1 MPVTQFPDEWLA
13 QSVEGLTPER
23 LQELRAT
30 ADSSRTL
37 WDCVVTAKIATDAQ
51 IIEKL
56 SHRFRLKIADASR
69 LDLTA
74 RDGVPEQLARRY
86 RVLPLRLTDSFL
98 ELGTANPFDLDA
110 EKALAFAT
118 AREIRLF
125 LLPPSKISEKLDEM
139 YRSDKAIDKLLEG
152 MGDQEVTMLSNA
164 PPPEELNIS
173 EADASQKP
181 VVRLVDMIISEGILS
196 RASDIHVEPE
206 EGGVAVRYRIDGVLR
221 QVMKIPR
228 QAGLPLISRIKIMSS
243 LDIADRLR
251 PQDGRARVAVN
262 GQPID
267 LRVSTL
273 PAQLGEK
280 VVIRILDSRATV
292 KSLDSLGLNA
302 GEAEAIK
309 RLLENHEGILL
320 VTGPTGSGKTT
331 TLYSCINQI
340 KSEGVNIVTVEDP
353 VEYRMQGIVQ
363 VQVQEKAGLTF
374 ASALRSIL
382 RQDPNVVL
390 IGEIRDRET
399 AQIAVQA
406 SLTGHLVLSTLHTN
420 DAANAVTR
428 LVDIGVEA
436 YKIAA
441 ALRGVVAQRLMRKL
455 CPTCKE
461 VWMEAPADR
470 LKKWIPKGTPL
481 YRAAGC
487 PDCAMTG
494 YRGRFGIIEVLTVS
508 AEVERRIAAGETAE
522 HIAGAARRSGM
533 KGLWDSGLAHVLRGE
548 STLDELTRVV
558 DIPEEDDHP
567 TDAAAASRRSASG
580 GKARSGSPQGAAV
593 AFTEPAHSAA
603 PEELT
608 AHFELLEEPE
618 PPRVSGPHGLPARKV
633 LLVDDEDSLRKVVKD
648 LLERDGY
655 IVSEARDGVQA
666 LDQVDRVG
674 PDIIVLD
681 LNMPGLDGYG
691 VLSHLR
697 SRPATADIPVIVL
710 TAKSDEDNEVR
721 VFELGADDF
730 LTKPFRARALS
741 ARWETVHGHI
751 EPGETP
757 VQAALRELRE
767 ETGLEPARLYNVSRV
782 EAFYRHQT
790 NEVVLIPVF
799 AGVVEARAA
808 VRHSAEHDRAEWL
821 APPEASARFAWP
833 RERRALDDVL
843 SILRSGDAGLLED
856 VLRVC

>member
-1 MPVTQFPDEWLA
+1 MAVTAFPDEWLA
-13 QSVEGLTPER
+13 QSLEGLITPE
-23 LQELRAT
+23 LLAELRGK
-30 ADSSRTL
+30 SESGRTL
-37 WDCVVTAKIATDAQ
+37 WECLVAEKIATDAE
-51 IIEKL
+51 IIGKL
-56 SHRFRLKIADASR
+56 SQRFRLKVADTSKI
-69 LDLTA
+69 DLAA
-74 RDGVPEQLARRY
+74 RDGVPQQLARRY

-125 LLPPSKISEKLDEM
+125 LLAPSKISEKLDEM

-152 MGDQEVTMLSNA
+152 MGEREVTTLTDA
-164 PPPEELNIS
+164 PPEELNIS

-292 KSLDSLGLNA
+292 KSLDTLGLNP

-331 TLYSCINQI
+331 TLYSAINQI

-353 VEYRMQGIVQ
+353 VEYRMAGIVQ

-374 ASALRSIL
+374 AAALRSIL

-390 IGEIRDRET
+390 VGEIRDKET

-428 LVDIGVEA
+428 LVDIGVES

-441 ALRGVVAQRLMRKL
+441 SLRGVVAQRLMRKL

-461 VWMEAPADR
+461 VWMEAPPER
-470 LKKWIPKGTPL
+470 LRRWIPKGTPL

-494 YRGRFGIIEVLTVS
+494 YRGRF
-508 AEVERRIAAGETAE
+508 
-522 HIAGAARRSGM
+522 
-533 KGLWDSGLAHVLRGE
+533 
-548 STLDELTRVV
+548 
-558 DIPEEDDHP
+558 
-567 TDAAAASRRSASG
+567 
-580 GKARSGSPQGAAV
+580 
-593 AFTEPAHSAA
+593 
-603 PEELT
+603 
-608 AHFELLEEPE
+608 
-618 PPRVSGPHGLPARKV
+618 
-633 LLVDDEDSLRKVVKD
+633 
-648 LLERDGY
+648 
-655 IVSEARDGVQA
+655 
-666 LDQVDRVG
+666 
-674 PDIIVLD
+674 
-681 LNMPGLDGYG
+681 
-691 VLSHLR
+691 
-697 SRPATADIPVIVL
+697 
-710 TAKSDEDNEVR
+710 
-721 VFELGADDF
+721 
-730 LTKPFRARALS
+730 
-741 ARWETVHGHI
+741 
-751 EPGETP
+751 
-757 VQAALRELRE
+757 
-767 ETGLEPARLYNVSRV
+767 
-782 EAFYRHQT
+782 
-790 NEVVLIPVF
+790 
-799 AGVVEARAA
+799 
-808 VRHSAEHDRAEWL
+808 
-821 APPEASARFAWP
+821 
-833 RERRALDDVL
+833 
-843 SILRSGDAGLLED
+843 SIL
-856 VLRVC
+856 

>member
-1 MPVTQFPDEWLA
+1 MPVTAFPDEWLA
-13 QSVEGLTPER
+13 QSIEGLTPER
-23 LQELRAT
+23 LLALRGRAE
-30 ADSSRTL
+30 SGRTL
-37 WDCVVTAKIATDAQ
+37 WDCVVAEKIATDAQ

-56 SHRFRLKIADASR
+56 CHRFRLKVADPSR
-69 LDLTA
+69 IDLTA

-86 RVLPLRLTDSFL
+86 HVLPLRLTDSFL

-125 LLPPSKISEKLDEM
+125 LLAPSKIREKLDEM
-139 YRSDKAIDKLLEG
+139 YKSETAINKLLEG
-152 MGDQEVTMLSNA
+152 MGDADVLTTLPDA
-164 PPPEELNIS
+164 PHPEELNVS

-280 VVIRILDSRATV
+280 VVIRILDSRGTV
-292 KSLDSLGLNA
+292 KSLDTLGLNP

-331 TLYSCINQI
+331 TLYSAINQI

-353 VEYRMQGIVQ
+353 IEYRMQGIVQ

-374 ASALRSIL
+374 AAALRSIL

-390 IGEIRDRET
+390 VGEIRDKET

-428 LVDIGVEA
+428 LVDIGVES

-441 ALRGVVAQRLMRKL
+441 SLRGVVAQRLMRKL

-461 VWMEAPADR
+461 VWMEAPPER
-470 LKKWIPKGTPL
+470 LRRWIPKGTPL

-494 YRGRFGIIEVLTVS
+494 YRGRFSILEILTMTP
-508 AEVERRIAAGETAE
+508 ELERLIAAGEPADRIAE
-522 HIAGAARRSGM
+522 AAQRGGM
-533 KGLWDSGLAHVLRGE
+533 KSLWDSGLAHVARGE

-558 DIPEEDDHP
+558 DIPAEAEAP
-567 TDAAAASRRSASG
+567 RST
-580 GKARSGSPQGAAV
+580 GAPNTV
-593 AFTEPAHSAA
+593 GVPLEPAA
-603 PEELT
+603 PVST
-608 AHFELLEEPE
+608 IFDLLEESAP
-618 PPRVSGPHGLPARKV
+618 PARRSGAHGQPASKV
-633 LLVDDEDSLRKVVKD
+633 LLVDDEDSLRKVMRD

-655 IVSEARDGVQA
+655 VVTEARDGVQA

-681 LNMPGLDGYG
+681 LNLPGLDGYG

-697 SRPATADIPVIVL
+697 SRPATANIPVIVL
-710 TAKSDEDNEVR
+710 TAKGDEDNEVR

-741 ARWETVHGHI
+741 AR
-751 EPGETP
+751 
-757 VQAALRELRE
+757 
-767 ETGLEPARLYNVSRV
+767 LEA
-782 EAFYRHQT
+782 
-790 NEVVLIPVF
+790 VL
-799 AGVVEARAA
+799 G
-808 VRHSAEHDRAEWL
+808 
-821 APPEASARFAWP
+821 
-833 RERRALDDVL
+833 RR
-843 SILRSGDAGLLED
+843 R
-856 VLRVC
+856 

>member
-1 MPVTQFPDEWLA
+1 MAVTAFPDEWLA
-13 QSVEGLTPER
+13 QSLEGLITPE
-23 LQELRAT
+23 LLHELRGKSDAG
-30 ADSSRTL
+30 RTL
-37 WDCVVTAKIATDAQ
+37 WEALVAEKIATDAE
-51 IIEKL
+51 IIDKL
-56 SHRFRLKIADASR
+56 SHRFRLKIADASKI
-69 LDLTA
+69 DLA
-74 RDGVPEQLARRY
+74 IREGVPEQLARRY

-125 LLPPSKISEKLDEM
+125 LLAPSKISEKLDEM
-139 YRSDKAIDKLLEG
+139 YKPEKAIDKLLEG
-152 MGDQEVTMLSNA
+152 MGDDEVLTTLKDA
-164 PPPEELNIS
+164 HPEELNVS

-292 KSLDSLGLNA
+292 KSLESLGLNP
-302 GEAEAIK
+302 GEADAIK

-331 TLYSCINQI
+331 TLYSAINQI

-374 ASALRSIL
+374 AAALRSIL

-390 IGEIRDRET
+390 VGEIRDKET

-428 LVDIGVEA
+428 LVDIGVEP

-441 ALRGVVAQRLMRKL
+441 SLRGVVAQRLMRKL
-455 CPTCKE
+455 CLTCKE
-461 VWMEAPADR
+461 VCMEAPPER
-470 LKKWIPKGTPL
+470 LRRWIPAGTPL

-494 YRGRFGIIEVLTVS
+494 YRGRFSILEILTMNP
-508 AEVERRIAAGETAE
+508 ELERRIAAGE
-522 HIAGAARRSGM
+522 AADRVADAAKRGGM
-533 KGLWDSGLAHVLRGE
+533 KSLWDSGLAHVTRGE
-548 STLDELTRVV
+548 STIEELTRVV
-558 DIPEEDDHP
+558 DIPSDESGPSEDAP
-567 TDAAAASRRSASG
+567 APKRGSGSAAALQS
-580 GKARSGSPQGAAV
+580 
-593 AFTEPAHSAA
+593 TPAPEAA
-603 PEELT
+603 PVST
-608 AHFELLEEPE
+608 HFDLLEETAAPV
-618 PPRVSGPHGLPARKV
+618 RRSGAHGQPASKV
-633 LLVDDEDSLRKVVKD
+633 LLVDDEDSLRKVMRD

-655 IVSEARDGVQA
+655 AVTEARDGVQA

-681 LNMPGLDGYG
+681 LNLPGLDGYG

-697 SRPATADIPVIVL
+697 SRPATANIPVIVL
-710 TAKSDEDNEVR
+710 TAKGDEDNEVR

-741 ARWETVHGHI
+741 AR
-751 EPGETP
+751 
-757 VQAALRELRE
+757 
-767 ETGLEPARLYNVSRV
+767 LEA
-782 EAFYRHQT
+782 
-790 NEVVLIPVF
+790 VL
-799 AGVVEARAA
+799 G
-808 VRHSAEHDRAEWL
+808 
-821 APPEASARFAWP
+821 
-833 RERRALDDVL
+833 RR
-843 SILRSGDAGLLED
+843 R
-856 VLRVC
+856 

>member
-1 MPVTQFPDEWLA
+1 MAVTAFPDEWLA
-13 QSVEGLTPER
+13 QSLEGM
-23 LQELRAT
+23 
-30 ADSSRTL
+30 
-37 WDCVVTAKIATDAQ
+37 
-51 IIEKL
+51 
-56 SHRFRLKIADASR
+56 
-69 LDLTA
+69 
-74 RDGVPEQLARRY
+74 
-86 RVLPLRLTDSFL
+86 
-98 ELGTANPFDLDA
+98 
-110 EKALAFAT
+110 
-118 AREIRLF
+118 
-125 LLPPSKISEKLDEM
+125 ISEKLDEM
-139 YRSDKAIDKLLEG
+139 YKPDKALNKLLQGMEG
-152 MGDQEVTMLSNA
+152 SSDLVQLPDTA
-164 PPPEELNIS
+164 PDELNVS

-280 VVIRILDSRATV
+280 VVIRILDSRGTV
-292 KSLDSLGLNA
+292 KSLDTLGLNP

-309 RLLENHEGILL
+309 RLLENHEGIVL

-331 TLYSCINQI
+331 TLYSAINQI

-374 ASALRSIL
+374 AAALRSIL

-390 IGEIRDRET
+390 VGEIRDKET

-461 VWMEAPADR
+461 VWMETPADR
-470 LKKWIPKGTPL
+470 LKQRRPL
-481 YRAAGC
+481 RDPLLEAVGC

-494 YRGRFGIIEVLTVS
+494 YRGRFSIVEVLTVS

-522 HIAGAARRSGM
+522 HIAGAARRGGM
-533 KGLWDSGLAHVLRGE
+533 KSLWDSGLAHVTRGE
-548 STLDELTRVV
+548 STIEELTRVV
-558 DIPEEDDHP
+558 DIPSDE
-567 TDAAAASRRSASG
+567 SA
-580 GKARSGSPQGAAV
+580 
-593 AFTEPAHSAA
+593 
-603 PEELT
+603 
-608 AHFELLEEPE
+608 ELL
-618 PPRVSGPHGLPARKV
+618 
-633 LLVDDEDSLRKVVKD
+633 
-648 LLERDGY
+648 
-655 IVSEARDGVQA
+655 
-666 LDQVDRVG
+666 
-674 PDIIVLD
+674 
-681 LNMPGLDGYG
+681 
-691 VLSHLR
+691 
-697 SRPATADIPVIVL
+697 
-710 TAKSDEDNEVR
+710 
-721 VFELGADDF
+721 
-730 LTKPFRARALS
+730 
-741 ARWETVHGHI
+741 
-751 EPGETP
+751 
-757 VQAALRELRE
+757 
-767 ETGLEPARLYNVSRV
+767 
-782 EAFYRHQT
+782 
-790 NEVVLIPVF
+790 
-799 AGVVEARAA
+799 
-808 VRHSAEHDRAEWL
+808 AE
-821 APPEASARFAWP
+821 
-833 RERRALDDVL
+833 
-843 SILRSGDAGLLED
+843 
-856 VLRVC
+856 

>member
-1 MPVTQFPDEWLA
+1 MAITAFPDEWLA
-13 QSVEGLTPER
+13 QSLEGLITPEL
-23 LQELRAT
+23 LQELRGKSDAG
-30 ADSSRTL
+30 RTL
-37 WDCVVTAKIATDAQ
+37 WEALVAEKIATDAV
-51 IIEKL
+51 IIDKL
-56 SHRFRLKIADASR
+56 SHRFRLKIADATKI
-69 LDLTA
+69 DLTV

-86 RVLPLRLTDSFL
+86 RVLPLRLTDSYL

-125 LLPPSKISEKLDEM
+125 LLAPSKISEKLDEM
-139 YRSDKAIDKLLEG
+139 YKPEKAIDKLLEG
-152 MGDQEVTMLSNA
+152 MGDDEVLTTLKDA
-164 PPPEELNIS
+164 HPEELNVS

-280 VVIRILDSRATV
+280 VVIRILDSRGTV
-292 KSLDSLGLNA
+292 KSLDTLGLNP

-331 TLYSCINQI
+331 TLYSAINQI

-374 ASALRSIL
+374 AAALRSIL

-390 IGEIRDRET
+390 VGEIRDKET

-428 LVDIGVEA
+428 LVDIGVES

-461 VWMEAPADR
+461 VWLEAPPER
-470 LKKWIPKGTPL
+470 LRRWIPKGTPL

-494 YRGRFGIIEVLTVS
+494 YRGRFSILEILTMTP
-508 AEVERRIAAGETAE
+508 ELEPLIAAGAAADR
-522 HIAGAARRSGM
+522 HGAAAHSRGM

-558 DIPEEDDHP
+558 DIPQEDDRLP
-567 TDAAAASRRSASG
+567 EAAAG
-580 GKARSGSPQGAAV
+580 
-593 AFTEPAHSAA
+593 
-603 PEELT
+603 
-608 AHFELLEEPE
+608 
-618 PPRVSGPHGLPARKV
+618 
-633 LLVDDEDSLRKVVKD
+633 
-648 LLERDGY
+648 
-655 IVSEARDGVQA
+655 
-666 LDQVDRVG
+666 
-674 PDIIVLD
+674 
-681 LNMPGLDGYG
+681 
-691 VLSHLR
+691 
-697 SRPATADIPVIVL
+697 
-710 TAKSDEDNEVR
+710 
-721 VFELGADDF
+721 
-730 LTKPFRARALS
+730 
-741 ARWETVHGHI
+741 
-751 EPGETP
+751 
-757 VQAALRELRE
+757 
-767 ETGLEPARLYNVSRV
+767 
-782 EAFYRHQT
+782 
-790 NEVVLIPVF
+790 
-799 AGVVEARAA
+799 
-808 VRHSAEHDRAEWL
+808 
-821 APPEASARFAWP
+821 
-833 RERRALDDVL
+833 
-843 SILRSGDAGLLED
+843 
-856 VLRVC
+856 

>member
-1 MPVTQFPDEWLA
+1 MADTHFPDEWLA
-13 QSVEGLTPER
+13 HSLEGVVTPE
-23 LQELRAT
+23 LLIELREKAPPP
-30 ADSSRTL
+30 ATL
-37 WDCVVTAKIATDAQ
+37 WETLVAQKIVNDEQILTA
-51 IIEKL
+51 L
-56 SHRFRLKIADASR
+56 STRFRLKLADLGQ
-69 LDLTA
+69 LDPTA
-74 RDGVPEQLARRY
+74 KERVPEQVARRY
-86 RVLPLRLTDSFL
+86 HILPLRATDSYL
-98 ELGTANPFDLDA
+98 EVATANPFDLDA

-118 AREIRLF
+118 AREIRMF
-125 LLPPSKISEKLDEM
+125 LLAPSKIAERLDEL
-139 YRSDKAIDKLLEG
+139 YRPEKAVDKLLEG
-152 MGDQEVTMLSNA
+152 MESSAELVQLKDVA
-164 PPPEELNIS
+164 PDEISPS
-173 EADASQKP
+173 EAEASQRP
-181 VVRLVDMIISEGILS
+181 VVRLVDLIISEGILARS
-196 RASDIHVEPE
+196 SDIHIEPE

-243 LDIADRLR
+243 LDIATRLR

-273 PAQLGEK
+273 PAALGEK

-292 KSLDSLGLNA
+292 KSLESLGFNA
-302 GEAEAIK
+302 TETDGIK
-309 RLLENHEGILL
+309 RLLENHEGIIL

-441 ALRGVVAQRLMRKL
+441 ALRGVLAQRLMRKL

-461 VWMEAPADR
+461 VWMETPADR
-470 LKKWIPKGTPL
+470 LKPWVPKGTPL

-494 YRGRFGIIEVLTVS
+494 YRGRFSIVEVLTVS

-558 DIPEEDDHP
+558 DIPQEDDQP
-567 TDAAAASRRSASG
+567 PAAADGSRRSTGG
-580 GKARSGSPQGAAV
+580 GKPHPASSQGAAV
-593 AFTEPAHSAA
+593 GFAEPAHGAA
-603 PEELT
+603 EET

-741 ARWETVHGHI
+741 AR
-751 EPGETP
+751 
-757 VQAALRELRE
+757 
-767 ETGLEPARLYNVSRV
+767 LEA
-782 EAFYRHQT
+782 
-790 NEVVLIPVF
+790 VL
-799 AGVVEARAA
+799 G
-808 VRHSAEHDRAEWL
+808 
-821 APPEASARFAWP
+821 
-833 RERRALDDVL
+833 RR
-843 SILRSGDAGLLED
+843 R
-856 VLRVC
+856 

>member
-1 MPVTQFPDEWLA
+1 MADTHFPDEWLA
-13 QSVEGLTPER
+13 HSLEGVVTPE
-23 LQELRAT
+23 LLIELREKAPPPARLWETLVAQKIVSDEQILT
-30 ADSSRTL
+30 A
-37 WDCVVTAKIATDAQ
+37 
-51 IIEKL
+51 L
-56 SHRFRLKIADASR
+56 STRFRLKLADLAH
-69 LDLTA
+69 LDPTA
-74 RDGVPEQLARRY
+74 KERVPEQVARRY
-86 RVLPLRLTDSFL
+86 HILPLRATDSYL
-98 ELGTANPFDLDA
+98 EVATANPFDLDA

-118 AREIRLF
+118 AREIRMF
-125 LLPPSKISEKLDEM
+125 LLAPSKIAERLDEL
-139 YRSDKAIDKLLEG
+139 YRPEKAVDKLLEG
-152 MGDQEVTMLSNA
+152 MESSAELVQLKEVA
-164 PPPEELNIS
+164 PDEISTS
-173 EADASQKP
+173 EAEASQRP
-181 VVRLVDMIISEGILS
+181 VVRLVDLIISEGILARS
-196 RASDIHVEPE
+196 SDIHIEPE

-273 PAQLGEK
+273 PAALGEK

-302 GEAEAIK
+302 NETEGIR

-441 ALRGVVAQRLMRKL
+441 ALRGVLAQRLMRKL

-461 VWMEAPADR
+461 VWMETPSDR
-470 LKKWIPKGTPL
+470 LKPWIPRGTPL

-494 YRGRFGIIEVLTVS
+494 YRGRFSIVEVLTVS

-522 HIAGAARRSGM
+522 HIAGAARRAGM

-558 DIPEEDDHP
+558 DIPQEDEY
-567 TDAAAASRRSASG
+567 ASEAGGGGAPRRASG
-580 GKARSGSPQGAAV
+580 GLPRPASSHGAA
-593 AFTEPAHSAA
+593 AIHPEPAPARETS
-603 PEELT
+603 T

-741 ARWETVHGHI
+741 AR
-751 EPGETP
+751 
-757 VQAALRELRE
+757 
-767 ETGLEPARLYNVSRV
+767 LEA
-782 EAFYRHQT
+782 
-790 NEVVLIPVF
+790 VL
-799 AGVVEARAA
+799 G
-808 VRHSAEHDRAEWL
+808 
-821 APPEASARFAWP
+821 
-833 RERRALDDVL
+833 RR
-843 SILRSGDAGLLED
+843 R
-856 VLRVC
+856 

>member
-1 MPVTQFPDEWLA
+1 MPVTAFPDEWLV
-13 QSVEGLTPER
+13 QSLESLITPEV
-23 LQELRAT
+23 LVDLRAK
-30 ADSSRTL
+30 AEPGRTL
-37 WDCVVTAKIATDAQ
+37 WEMLVAAKVLSDDKIL
-51 IIEKL
+51 EKL
-56 SHRFRLKIADASR
+56 CARFRLKVADVSAI
-69 LDLTA
+69 DPKV

-86 RVLPLRLTDSFL
+86 RVLPIRLTDSFL
-98 ELGTANPFDLDA
+98 EVATANPFDLDA

-118 AREIRLF
+118 AREIRI
-125 LLPPSKISEKLDEM
+125 LLLAPSKIAEKLDEM
-139 YRSDKAIDKLLEG
+139 YRPEKAIDKLLEG
-152 MGDQEVTMLSNA
+152 MEGSADLVQLADHPV
-164 PPPEELNIS
+164 EELTVS
-173 EADASQKP
+173 EEEASQRP
-181 VVRLVDMIISEGILS
+181 VVRLVDLIISEGILS
-196 RASDIHVEPE
+196 RASDIHIEPE

-228 QAGLPLISRIKIMSS
+228 QAGLPLISRIKILSA

-292 KSLDSLGLNA
+292 KSLDSLGLNP

-331 TLYSCINQI
+331 TLYSAINQI

-353 VEYRMQGIVQ
+353 VEYRMAGIVQ

-374 ASALRSIL
+374 AAALRSIL

-390 IGEIRDRET
+390 VGEIRDRET
-399 AQIAVQA
+399 AMIAVQA

-420 DAANAVTR
+420 DAANSVTR

-455 CPTCKE
+455 CATCKE
-461 VWMEAPADR
+461 VWMEAPPER
-470 LKKWIPKGTPL
+470 LRRWVPSGTPL

-494 YRGRFGIIEVLTVS
+494 YRGRFSILEILTMS
-508 AEVERRIAAGETAE
+508 GELERRIAAGEPADR
-522 HIAGAARRSGM
+522 IADAARRGGM
-533 KGLWDSGLAHVLRGE
+533 KSLWDSGLAHVLRGE
-548 STLDELTRVV
+548 STLDELMRVV
-558 DIPEEDDHP
+558 DVPPDGEGP
-567 TDAAAASRRSASG
+567 AQGAVAPPGR
-580 GKARSGSPQGAAV
+580 RSGS
-593 AFTEPAHSAA
+593 TEALQLTPAPPRPA
-603 PEELT
+603 PEPVST
-608 AHFELLEEPE
+608 HFDLLEEAA
-618 PPRVSGPHGLPARKV
+618 PPRPSGAHGEVARKV
-633 LLVDDEDSLRKVVKD
+633 LLVDDEDSLRKVMKD

-655 IVSEARDGVQA
+655 AVTEARDGVQA

-681 LNMPGLDGYG
+681 LNLPGLDGYG

-697 SRPATADIPVIVL
+697 SRPATAAIPVIVL
-710 TAKSDEDNEVR
+710 TAKGDEDNEVR

-741 ARWETVHGHI
+741 AR
-751 EPGETP
+751 
-757 VQAALRELRE
+757 
-767 ETGLEPARLYNVSRV
+767 LEA
-782 EAFYRHQT
+782 
-790 NEVVLIPVF
+790 VL
-799 AGVVEARAA
+799 G
-808 VRHSAEHDRAEWL
+808 
-821 APPEASARFAWP
+821 
-833 RERRALDDVL
+833 RR
-843 SILRSGDAGLLED
+843 R
-856 VLRVC
+856 

>member
-1 MPVTQFPDEWLA
+1 MADTNFPDEWLA
-13 QSVEGLTPER
+13 HSLEGVVSPE
-23 LQELRAT
+23 LLAELRAK
-30 ADSSRTL
+30 AQPGQTL
-37 WDCVVTAKIATDAQ
+37 WETLVAQKIATDSQ
-51 IIEKL
+51 ILTAL
-56 SHRFRLKIADASR
+56 SARFRLKLAEVLEIDPSVKEK
-69 LDLTA
+69 
-74 RDGVPEQLARRY
+74 VPEQLARRFHI
-86 RVLPLRLTDSFL
+86 LPLRVTDSFL
-98 ELGTANPFDLDA
+98 EIATANPFDLDA

-118 AREIRLF
+118 AREIRMQ
-125 LLPPSKISEKLDEM
+125 LLAPSKINEKLDEM
-139 YRSDKAIDKLLEG
+139 YRPEKTLDKLVQGMEG
-152 MGDQEVTMLSNA
+152 SPDLVQLVEDQG
-164 PPPEELNIS
+164 PEEIAVS
-173 EADASQKP
+173 EEQASQRP
-181 VVRLVDMIISEGILS
+181 VVRLVDLIISEGILARS
-196 RASDIHVEPE
+196 SDIHIEPE

-228 QAGLPLISRIKIMSS
+228 QAGLPLISRIKIMSA

-273 PAQLGEK
+273 PAALGEK

-302 GEAEAIK
+302 NEIEAIK
-309 RLLENHEGILL
+309 ALLENHEGILL

-331 TLYSCINQI
+331 TLYSCINLI

-363 VQVQEKAGLTF
+363 EQVQEKAGLTF

-420 DAANAVTR
+420 DAPNAVTR

-461 VWMEAPADR
+461 VWMEAPPDR
-470 LKKWIPKGTPL
+470 LKPWFPKGTPL

-494 YRGRFGIIEVLTVS
+494 YRGRFSIIEVLTVTP
-508 AEVERRIAAGETAE
+508 EVERRIAAGETAE
-522 HIAGAARRSGM
+522 HIATAARRAGM
-533 KGLWDSGLAHVLRGE
+533 KSLWDSGVAHVIKGE
-548 STLDELTRVV
+548 STVDELMRVV
-558 DIPEEDDHP
+558 DVPEEDDRTGEAAPAPAGAGRRVAGGLAASPRHAP
-567 TDAAAASRRSASG
+567 APGALGPPMPAAAPG
-580 GKARSGSPQGAAV
+580 
-593 AFTEPAHSAA
+593 EPLA
-603 PEELT
+603 
-608 AHFELLEEPE
+608 AHFDLLEEPAR
-618 PPRVSGPHGLPARKV
+618 PRVSGAHGEPLVKV
-633 LLVDDEDSLRKVVKD
+633 LLVDDEDSLRKVMRD

-655 IVSEARDGVQA
+655 DVAEARDGVQA
-666 LDQVDRVG
+666 LDQIDRVG

-681 LNMPGLDGYG
+681 LNLPGLDGYG

-697 SRPATADIPVIVL
+697 SRPATASIPVIVL
-710 TAKSDEDNEVR
+710 TAKGDEDNEVR

-741 ARWETVHGHI
+741 AR
-751 EPGETP
+751 
-757 VQAALRELRE
+757 
-767 ETGLEPARLYNVSRV
+767 LEA
-782 EAFYRHQT
+782 
-790 NEVVLIPVF
+790 VL
-799 AGVVEARAA
+799 G
-808 VRHSAEHDRAEWL
+808 
-821 APPEASARFAWP
+821 
-833 RERRALDDVL
+833 RR
-843 SILRSGDAGLLED
+843 R
-856 VLRVC
+856 

>member
-1 MPVTQFPDEWLA
+1 MPEQTFTDEWLA
-13 QSVEGLTPER
+13 SSLEGGGVLTPEVMA
-23 LQELRAT
+23 ELRAK
-30 ADSSRTL
+30 AEPSRTL
-37 WDCVVTAKIATDAQ
+37 WETLVASKIATDDQ
-51 IIEKL
+51 ILAAL
-56 SHRFRLKIADASR
+56 STRFRLKLANVAQ
-69 LDLTA
+69 LDPA
-74 RDGVPEQLARRY
+74 VKDGVPEQLARRF
-86 RVLPLRLTDSFL
+86 RVLPMRITDSYL
-98 ELGTANPFDLDA
+98 EVATANPFDLDA

-118 AREIRLF
+118 GREVRTQ
-125 LLPPSKISEKLDEM
+125 LLQPSKIAEKLDEL
-139 YRSDKAIDKLLEG
+139 YRPEKALDKLFEG
-152 MGDQEVTMLSNA
+152 MEGSADLVQLADQA
-164 PPPEELNIS
+164 PPEDITRS
-173 EADASQKP
+173 AQEAEAKP
-181 VVRLVDMIISEGILS
+181 VVRLVDLIISEGILS
-196 RASDIHVEPE
+196 RASDIHIEPE

-228 QAGLPLISRIKIMSS
+228 AAGLPLISRIKIISS

-262 GQPID
+262 NQPID

-273 PAQLGEK
+273 PAALGEK

-292 KSLDSLGLNA
+292 KSLDSLGLNP
-302 GEAEAIK
+302 GESEAIK
-309 RLLENHEGILL
+309 RLLENHEGIVL

-331 TLYSCINQI
+331 TLYSAINLI

-353 VEYRMQGIVQ
+353 VEYRMAGIVQ

-420 DAANAVTR
+420 DAPNAVTR

-441 ALRGVVAQRLMRKL
+441 ALRGVIAQRLMRRL

-461 VWMEAPADR
+461 VWMEAPPER
-470 LKKWIPKGTPL
+470 LKRWLPTGTPL

-494 YRGRFGIIEVLTVS
+494 YRGRLAILEVLTITP
-508 AEVERRIAAGETAE
+508 EVERHVAAGATADRIAQ
-522 HIAGAARRSGM
+522 AARRGGM
-533 KGLWDSGLAHVLRGE
+533 KSLWDSGLAHVLRGE
-548 STLDELTRVV
+548 STIDELMRVV
-558 DIPEEDDHP
+558 DVPGDDSERHGEP
-567 TDAAAASRRSASG
+567 GGAGAPGGAGVGEGARAAGHAPPAGRLSPAG
-580 GKARSGSPQGAAV
+580 GKGGPSTVAEPLGS
-593 AFTEPAHSAA
+593 
-603 PEELT
+603 
-608 AHFELLEEPE
+608 HFELLEEPT
-618 PPRVSGPHGLPARKV
+618 PPRTSGAHGLPARKV
-633 LLVDDEDSLRKVVKD
+633 LLVDDEDSLRRVMKD

-666 LDQVDRVG
+666 LDQIDRVG

-681 LNMPGLDGYG
+681 LNLPGLDGYG

-697 SRPATADIPVIVL
+697 SRPATAGIPVIVL
-710 TAKSDEDNEVR
+710 TAKGDEDNEVR

-741 ARWETVHGHI
+741 AR
-751 EPGETP
+751 
-757 VQAALRELRE
+757 
-767 ETGLEPARLYNVSRV
+767 LEA
-782 EAFYRHQT
+782 
-790 NEVVLIPVF
+790 VL
-799 AGVVEARAA
+799 G
-808 VRHSAEHDRAEWL
+808 
-821 APPEASARFAWP
+821 
-833 RERRALDDVL
+833 RR
-843 SILRSGDAGLLED
+843 RS
-856 VLRVC
+856 

>member
-1 MPVTQFPDEWLA
+1 MPVTAFPDEWLA
-13 QSVEGLTPER
+13 QSIEGLTPER
-23 LQELRAT
+23 LLELRGK
-30 ADSSRTL
+30 SESGRTL
-37 WDCVVTAKIATDAQ
+37 WDCVVAEKIATDAQ

-56 SHRFRLKIADASR
+56 SHRFRLKVADTSKI
-69 LDLTA
+69 DLTA

-86 RVLPLRLTDSFL
+86 HVLPLRLTDSFL

-125 LLPPSKISEKLDEM
+125 LLAPSKISEKLDEM
-139 YRSDKAIDKLLEG
+139 YRADKAIDKLLEG
-152 MGDQEVTMLSNA
+152 MGDQEVLTTLTDA
-164 PPPEELNIS
+164 QPEELNIS

-292 KSLDSLGLNA
+292 KSLDTLGLNP
-302 GEAEAIK
+302 GEAAAIK

-331 TLYSCINQI
+331 TLYSAINQI

-374 ASALRSIL
+374 AAALRSIL

-390 IGEIRDRET
+390 VGEIRDKET

-428 LVDIGVEA
+428 LVDIGVES

-441 ALRGVVAQRLMRKL
+441 SLRGVVAQRLMRKL

-461 VWMEAPADR
+461 VWMEAPPER
-470 LKKWIPKGTPL
+470 LRRWIPKGTPL

-494 YRGRFGIIEVLTVS
+494 YRGRFSILEILTMTP
-508 AEVERRIAAGETAE
+508 ELERLIAAGEASDRIAE
-522 HIAGAARRSGM
+522 AAQRGGM
-533 KGLWDSGLAHVLRGE
+533 KSLWESGLAHVTRGE

-558 DIPEEDDHP
+558 DIPAEAE
-567 TDAAAASRRSASG
+567 A
-580 GKARSGSPQGAAV
+580 PQRPAPKTVGV
-593 AFTEPAHSAA
+593 PLEPAA
-603 PEELT
+603 PVST
-608 AHFELLEEPE
+608 IFDLLEESAP
-618 PPRVSGPHGLPARKV
+618 PARRSGAHGQPASKV
-633 LLVDDEDSLRKVVKD
+633 LLVDDEDSLRKVMRD

-655 IVSEARDGVQA
+655 VVTEARDGVQA

-681 LNMPGLDGYG
+681 LNLPGLDGYG

-697 SRPATADIPVIVL
+697 SRPATANIPVIVL
-710 TAKSDEDNEVR
+710 TAKGDEDNEVR

-741 ARWETVHGHI
+741 AR
-751 EPGETP
+751 
-757 VQAALRELRE
+757 
-767 ETGLEPARLYNVSRV
+767 LEA
-782 EAFYRHQT
+782 
-790 NEVVLIPVF
+790 VL
-799 AGVVEARAA
+799 G
-808 VRHSAEHDRAEWL
+808 
-821 APPEASARFAWP
+821 
-833 RERRALDDVL
+833 RR
-843 SILRSGDAGLLED
+843 R
-856 VLRVC
+856 